1 MDEAAIKRIVESAA
15 GSFKKSLKV
24 YWPSEGGNEICERNV
39 TLHLSHVLLKKG
51 FAVFAECHKKGMTSS
66 RFDLVGIDTASS
78 AQIVAE
84 AKRLYSLQMARSIRD
99 DVVRM
104 STFNLIDGE
113 LDRRLNHKYGI
124 VLATTW
130 KAEYQ
135 QWWISTD
142 GASPTTRSERE
153 WNKIRNHACLKGAVR
168 GSVLLQQ
175 DDAENDPSRRK
186 QYLLYWIFRRR

>member
-1 MDEAAIKRIVESAA
+1 MNEAVIERIVESAA
-15 GSFKKSLKV
+15 RSFGRSLNV
-24 YWPSEGGNEICERNV
+24 YWPSEGGNEICERNI
-39 TLHLSHVLLKKG
+39 TLHLSHVLLRKG
-51 FAVFAECHKKGMTSS
+51 FTVFAECHKKGMTSS

-104 STFNLIDGE
+104 STFKLIDGE
-113 LDRRLNHKYGI
+113 LDRRLRHKYGI

-135 QWWISTD
+135 EWWTSTD
-142 GASPTTRSERE
+142 GPCPTTRSERE
-153 WNKIRNHACLKGAVR
+153 WNRIRNHGYLKGAVR
-168 GSVLLQQ
+168 GSVLLQG
-175 DDAENDPSRRK
+175 DEAENDPSRRN
-186 QYLLYWIFRRR
+186 QYLLYWIFRCR